1 MYFMVLNILVLPI
14 LSVSMRL
21 LAKFVIYF
29 NVTTLQKKKETVFG
43 MMMKD

>member
-14 LSVSMRL
+14 LSVFTKL
-21 LAKFVIYF
+21 LAKIVIYF
-29 NVTTLQKKKETVFG
+29 NVTTLQKKKVMDFG